1 MSDDIVAFCFN
12 LYESDNNCQFDVQ
25 LVGCSQFDSE
35 EDDWACSA
43 IFTTG
48 ENLFSFEA
56 SDWENALESFS
67 QVLIKIIECAT
78 FKDAFG
84 NKHIAFVVYRSKRRS
99 CIIPHYKSLNKRP
112 ENLKT
117 YIKIPFKKSI

>member
-1 MSDDIVAFCFN
+1 MDYSLFEEWLFQSFNNESLSDDIVAFCFN

-78 FKDAFG
+78 FKDAFR
-84 NKHIAFVVYRSKRRS
+84 NKHIAYGFVDGD
-99 CIIPHYKSLNKRP
+99 L
-112 ENLKT
+112 
-117 YIKIPFKKSI
+117 SIVR